1 MVDAV
6 EFFVACNYGERV
18 VSAANDENKQQQ

>member
-1 MVDAV
+1 MVDDV
-6 EFFVACNYGERV
+6 EFFVACKYGKRV

>member
-1 MVDAV
+1 MVDAA
-6 EFFVACNYGERV
+6 EFIVACKYGKRV